1 MKKTII
7 AVGCVLTALII
18 VLSVYFIFIK
28 DKAEDVDNPDI
39 TVVPTETPTQ
49 VPTPT
54 DIPNSDDTS
63 NSTDLF
69 PAYQMIEGEQ
79 KYGYIDLS
87 GTFVIKP
94 EYDFADNFTGGVA
107 IVRTGENYKVINTTG
122 TVVFDNNNTILPFS
136 NGMAAYMDLK
146 EDTLL
151 YGYIDTNGKVIIEP
165 SFIFADS
172 FNEEGQAYVALPGGK
187 SYQLIDKTG
196 KVLENYEVDLGGN
209 YTYAYEDGYILYNDS
224 DTMKYGVL
232 KVDGTTVLEPIY
244 SAVSYLG
251 RDLFAVKSPELES
264 YSVMFD
270 PSALFNASGE
280 QLTDYILY
288 DVQHFNGEYTSA
300 ANDTYVYFM
309 DNSGKEVTSL
319 PSFDGEGKLL
329 LLGDTIKAEIDGDL
343 AYYRLD
349 NTALWQADTTTYL
362 ENGVTVKE
370 LKFKPLRSVM
380 VRYPQVEGLQDPAIQ
395 KNINEQLETQFT
407 ESRANITVEDGL
419 SVDDSFKATLTKNL
433 LTISMSGYD
442 YFEGAAH
449 GMPLKD
455 FFYIDIATG
464 KFYNFKDLFIAGSD
478 YKTFLDEFIKT
489 KMSEADQEESM
500 FFPDTFTGIAASPYF
515 YLKENSIVIYFYPY
529 EIAAYA
535 AGFPEFEVTF
545 EELKDFINK
554 DGAFWKSF
562 HE

>member
-28 DKAEDVDNPDI
+28 EKAEDVDSPDI
-39 TVVPTETPTQ
+39 TIVPTETPTEA
-49 VPTPT
+49 PTPT
-54 DIPNSDDTS
+54 DTPNPGDAS
-63 NSTDLF
+63 NSTNLF
-69 PAYQMIEGEQ
+69 PAYQMVEGEQ
-79 KYGYIDLS
+79 RYGYIDLS
-87 GTFVIKP
+87 GTFVIEP
-94 EYDFADNFTGGVA
+94 AYDYAENFTEGVA

-136 NGMAAYMDLK
+136 NGMAAFMNLK

-151 YGYIDTNGKVIIEP
+151 YGYIDINGKVIIEP

-187 SYQLIDKTG
+187 NYQLIDQTG
-196 KVLENYEVDLGGN
+196 KVLEDYEVDLGGS

-232 KVDGTTVLEPIY
+232 KVDGTTVLEPVY

-251 RDLFAVKSPELES
+251 RDLFAVKNPELES
-264 YSVMFD
+264 YSVMFE
-270 PSALFNASGE
+270 PSALFNTSGE

-309 DNSGKEVTSL
+309 DSSGMEVTSL
-319 PSFDGEGKLL
+319 PSFDGEGKISLH
-329 LLGDTIKAEIDGDL
+329 GDIVKTEIDGDL

-349 NTALWQADTTTYL
+349 NTSLWQAGTTTYL

-380 VRYPQVEGLQDPAIQ
+380 VRYPQLEGLKDPAIQ

-407 ESRANITVEDGL
+407 ESRANITLEDGL
-419 SVDDSFKATLTKNL
+419 SVDDSFKASLTKNL

-478 YKTFLDEFIKT
+478 YKTFLDELIRT

-500 FFPDTFTGIAASPYF
+500 FFPDTFTGITASPYF

-535 AGFPEFEVTF
+535 AGFPEFEITF

>member
-7 AVGCVLTALII
+7 AVGCVLAALII

-54 DIPNSDDTS
+54 DIPNSGDTS

-87 GTFVIKP
+87 GTFVIEP
-94 EYDFADNFTGGVA
+94 AYDFAENFTEGVA
-107 IVRTGENYKVINTTG
+107 IVRTGENYKVINTDG

-136 NGMAAYMDLK
+136 NGMAAYMNLK

-151 YGYIDTNGKVIIEP
+151 YGYIDTNGKIIIEP

-209 YTYAYEDGYILYNDS
+209 YTYAYEDGYILYSVS

-232 KVDGTTVLEPIY
+232 KVDGTTVLDPIY

-288 DVQHFNGEYTSA
+288 DVQHFNGEYASA

-319 PSFDGEGKLL
+319 PSFDGEGKLSMV
-329 LLGDTIKAEIDGDL
+329 GDTIKAEIDGDL

-362 ENGVTVKE
+362 ENGITVKE

-380 VRYPQVEGLQDPAIQ
+380 VRYPQIEGLQDPTIQ

-407 ESRANITVEDGL
+407 ESRTNITVEDGL

-464 KFYNFKDLFIAGSD
+464 KFYNFKDLFISGSD
-478 YKTFLDEFIKT
+478 YKTFLDEFIRT
-489 KMSEADQEESM
+489 KMSEADPEESM
-500 FFPDTFTGIAASPYF
+500 FFPDTFTGITDSPYF

-535 AGFPEFEVTF
+535 AGFPEFEITF

-554 DGAFWKSF
+554 DSAFWKSF

>member
-7 AVGCVLTALII
+7 AVGCILTALII
-18 VLSVYFIFIK
+18 VLSVYFIFNK
-28 DKAEDVDNPDI
+28 DRAEDVDNPDI
-39 TVVPTETPTQ
+39 TVIPTAIPTEA
-49 VPTPT
+49 PTPT
-54 DIPNSDDTS
+54 EIPNPEDTS
-63 NSTDLF
+63 SSIKLF
-69 PAYQMIEGEQ
+69 PAYQMVEGEQ
-79 KYGYIDLS
+79 RYGYIDPS
-87 GTFVIKP
+87 GAFVIEP
-94 EYDFADNFTGGVA
+94 SYDYAENFTEGVA
-107 IVRTGENYKVINTTG
+107 IVRTEENYKVINTSG
-122 TVVFDNNNTILPFS
+122 KVIFDNNNTILPYS
-136 NGMAAYMDLK
+136 NGMAAFMNIK

-151 YGYIDTNGKVIIEP
+151 YGYIDTNGKIIIEP

-187 SYQLIDKTG
+187 KYQLIDQTG
-196 KVLENYEVDLGGN
+196 KVLETYEVDLGGN
-209 YTYAYEDGYILYNDS
+209 YTYAYEDGYILYSVS

-232 KVDGTTVLEPIY
+232 RVDGTTVLEPIY

-270 PSALFNASGE
+270 PSALYNASGE

-288 DVQHFNGEYTSA
+288 DVQHFNGEYASA

-309 DNSGKEVTSL
+309 DSSGKEVASL
-319 PSFDGEGKLL
+319 PSFDGEGKLS
-329 LLGDTIKAEIDGDL
+329 LLGDIVKAEIDGDL
-343 AYYRLD
+343 TYYRLD
-349 NTALWQADTTTYL
+349 NTALWQAGTSTYL
-362 ENGVTVKE
+362 ENGITVKE

-380 VRYPQVEGLQDPAIQ
+380 VRYPQVEGLQDSTIQ

-419 SVDDSFKATLTKNL
+419 SVDDSFKASLTKNL

-449 GMPLKD
+449 GMPLKE
-455 FFYIDIATG
+455 FFYIDITTG
-464 KFYNFKDLFIAGSD
+464 KFYNFKDLFLAGSD
-478 YKTFLDEFIKT
+478 YKTFLDEFIRT
-489 KMSEADQEESM
+489 KMSEADPEVTM
-500 FFPDTFTGIAASPYF
+500 FFPDTFTGITDAPYF
-515 YLKENSIVIYFYPY
+515 YLNENSIVIYFYPY
-529 EIAAYA
+529 EIAPYA

-554 DGAFWKSF
+554 DSAFWKSF

>member
-7 AVGCVLTALII
+7 AVGCVLAALII

-39 TVVPTETPTQ
+39 TIVPTETPSQ
-49 VPTPT
+49 EPTPT
-54 DIPNSDDTS
+54 DIPDPGDTS

-69 PAYQMIEGEQ
+69 PAYQMIEGE
-79 KYGYIDLS
+79 KRYGYIDLN
-87 GTFVIKP
+87 GTFVIEP
-94 EYDFADNFTGGVA
+94 VYDYAENFSEGVA
-107 IVRTGENYKVINTTG
+107 VVRTGENYKVINTSG
-122 TVVFDNNNTILPFS
+122 TVIFDNNNIILPYR
-136 NGMAAYMDLK
+136 NGMAAFMNIK

-151 YGYIDTNGKVIIEP
+151 YGYIDINGKIITDP

-187 SYQLIDKTG
+187 NYQLIDKTG
-196 KVLENYEVDLGGN
+196 KVLETYEVDLGGN
-209 YTYAYEDGYILYNDS
+209 YTYAFEDGYILYS
-224 DTMKYGVL
+224 VTDTMKYGVL
-232 KVDGTTVLEPIY
+232 KVDGTTVLDPIY

-251 RDLFAVKSPELES
+251 NDLFAVKNPELES
-264 YSVMFD
+264 YIVMFD
-270 PSALFNASGE
+270 PSALYNASGE

-288 DVQHFNGEYTSA
+288 DVQHFNGEYASA
-300 ANDTYVYFM
+300 ANDTYVYFI
-309 DNSGKEVTSL
+309 DSSGKEVTSL
-319 PSFDGEGKLL
+319 PSFDGEGKLS
-329 LLGDTIKAEIDGDL
+329 LLGDIVKAEIDGDL

-349 NTALWQADTTTYL
+349 NTSLWKADTTTYL
-362 ENGVTVKE
+362 DNGITVKE

-380 VRYPQVEGLQDPAIQ
+380 VRYPQVEGLQDSAIQ

-407 ESRANITVEDGL
+407 EARANITVEDNL
-419 SVDDSFKATLTKNL
+419 SVNDSFKAMLNKNL

-455 FFYIDIATG
+455 FFYIDITTG
-464 KFYNFKDLFIAGSD
+464 EFYSFKDLFLQGSD
-478 YKTFLDEFIKT
+478 YKAFIDEFIKT
-489 KMSEADQEESM
+489 KISEADPEESM
-500 FFPDTFTGIAASPYF
+500 FFPDTFTGITDSPYF

-535 AGFPEFEVTF
+535 AGFPEFEITF
-545 EELKDFINK
+545 EELKEFINT
-554 DGAFWKSF
+554 DSSFWKSF

>member
-1 MKKTII
+1 MKKSII
-7 AVGCVLTALII
+7 AVGCIIAALII
-18 VLSVYFIFIK
+18 VLSVYFILIK

-39 TVVPTETPTQ
+39 TIIPTETPTQ
-49 VPTPT
+49 TPTPT
-54 DIPNSDDTS
+54 DIPNPGDTS
-63 NSTDLF
+63 NSTELF

-79 KYGYIDLS
+79 RYGYIDLS
-87 GTFVIKP
+87 GTFVIEP
-94 EYDFADNFTGGVA
+94 VYDYAENFSEGVA
-107 IVRTGENYKVINTTG
+107 VVRTGENYQVISTSG
-122 TVVFDNNNTILPFS
+122 TVVFDNNNTIFPFR
-136 NGMAAYMDLK
+136 NGMAAFMNIK

-151 YGYIDTNGKVIIEP
+151 YGYIDTMGKILIEP

-187 SYQLIDKTG
+187 SYQLIDKAG
-196 KVLENYEVDLGGN
+196 KVLETYEVDLGGN
-209 YTYAYEDGYILYNDS
+209 YTYAFEDGYILYGIS

-244 SAVSYLG
+244 SAISYLG

-270 PSALFNASGE
+270 PSALFNASGD
-280 QLTDYILY
+280 QLTDYTLY
-288 DVQHFNGEYTSA
+288 DVQHFNGEYSSA

-309 DNSGKEVTSL
+309 DSSGKEVTSL
-319 PSFDGEGKLL
+319 PSFDGEGKLS
-329 LLGDTIKAEIDGDL
+329 LLGNTVKAEIDGDL
-343 AYYRLD
+343 TYYRLD
-349 NTALWQADTTTYL
+349 NTTLWKADTTTYL
-362 ENGVTVKE
+362 ENGIKVKE

-380 VRYPQVEGLQDPAIQ
+380 VRYPQVEGLPDSAIQ
-395 KNINEQLETQFT
+395 KNINEQLESQFT

-419 SVDDSFKATLTKNL
+419 SVDDSFKASLTKNL

-442 YFEGAAH
+442 YYEGAAH

-455 FFYIDIATG
+455 FFYIDITTG
-464 KFYNFKDLFIAGSD
+464 NFYRFKDLFLQGGD
-478 YKTFLDEFIKT
+478 YKTFFDEFIRT
-489 KMSEADQEESM
+489 KMSEADPEESM
-500 FFPDTFTGIAASPYF
+500 FFPDTFTGITDSPYF
-515 YLKENSIVIYFYPY
+515 YLKDDSIVIYFYPY

-535 AGFPEFEVTF
+535 AGFPEFEISF
-545 EELKDFINK
+545 EELKDLINK